1 MVEAEL
7 IRRRLR
13 LLGEYINDLESV
25 KSTSFEEY
33 QDNKVLRRFIERTLQ
48 IAMEACLDIGS
59 HIIASEGYREPRY
72 GRDVF
77 EILAEN
83 GWISA
88 DVRDG
93 LVAMAGFRNVLV
105 HDYATIEDA
114 IVFGVLRSKLP
125 DLRAFGAAVLAR
137 LDEMDAGADGYDDHV

>member
-7 IRRRLR
+7 IRERLQ
-13 LLGEYINDLESV
+13 LLGEYMNDLESV
-25 KSTSFEEY
+25 KSTSFEEF

-59 HIIASEGYREPRY
+59 HIISSEGYREPRY

-77 EILAEN
+77 EILGEH

-88 DVRDG
+88 DVRDS

-105 HDYATIEDA
+105 HDYATIDDA
-114 IVFGVLRSKLP
+114 IVFGVLRNKLP
-125 DLRAFGAAVLAR
+125 DLRAFGTAVLAR
-137 LDEMDAGADGYDDHV
+137 LDEMDEDSAGE